1 MPPSCGKRFESSTTA
16 MPCGQKK
23 KIRARVQSQIVTGPS
38 AAITGTTLRFAT
50 ATTKSNT
57 RSHMPSA
64 RFRWTAGAVE
74 LSVPDRIASVEFRS
88 DYRTAK
94 RAGHSQDLKPD
105 ASFQHRAALVGR
117 GGNFARLFLCGGQ
130 LRRDFGERSEML
142 IDV

>member
-1 MPPSCGKRFESSTTA
+1 

-23 KIRARVQSQIVTGPS
+23 KSSARVQSQIVTGPS

-50 ATTKSNT
+50 ATTNNNT

-64 RFRWTAGAVE
+64 RFRWTTGAVE
-74 LSVPDRIASVEFRS
+74 LSVPDRIASVNFRS

-105 ASFQHRAALVGR
+105 RFYTTSSRLVSR
-117 GGNFARLFLCGGQ
+117 GGNFA
-130 LRRDFGERSEML
+130 
-142 IDV
+142 